1 MDECTQ
7 SCLSPFT
14 ACSERRHTGE
24 QKQKQKSS
32 CSNRC
37 LSPIFKVLN
46 RYKPNTYYLIIQGRY
61 LVPGCGRRGQQLHWF
76 DSAVAATSLY
86 LKFPP
91 ADELFVNQLSQPQAH
106 CFFFPRGSV
115 MRAQKTESTEAG
127 DAHAAPCVCPQGW
140 AQAAQPIGGERVC
153 GQRVGGAGWQES
165 APRPQIKKKIS
176 SCLTRLYFGS
186 TLLSRLSS
194 FPPSPPF
201 LCRMPKPLIW

>member
-14 ACSERRHTGE
+14 ACSERR
-24 QKQKQKSS
+24 QKEKEKSS

-61 LVPGCGRRGQQLHWF
+61 LVPGCGRRGQQLHWL
-76 DSAVAATSLY
+76 DSTVDATSLY
-86 LKFPP
+86 LKFPS
-91 ADELFVNQLSQPQAH
+91 ADELFVNQLSQPQAP
-106 CFFFPRGSV
+106 CFFPPCGSV
-115 MRAQKTESTEAG
+115 LRAQKTESTEAD

-140 AQAAQPIGGERVC
+140 AQAAQPRGGKGVC
-153 GQRVGGAGWQES
+153 EQRVGGAGWQES
-165 APRPQIKKKIS
+165 APPPQIKKKIS
-176 SCLTRLYFGS
+176 SRLTRLDFGS
-186 TLLSRLSS
+186 TLLSRLCS

-201 LCRMPKPLIW
+201 LYCMPKPLIW